1 MTKIKSMV
9 VHGFKS
15 FAKRTELVFDQDFN
29 VVLGP
34 NGSGKSNVL
43 DALCFVLGKRSAKAL
58 RAEKASNL
66 IYNGGKKKDPAKNAE
81 VSMVFDNSE
90 NEFLTKD
97 REVKI
102 TRLISHRGMSTYKIN
117 DQRRTRQQII
127 DMLALARINPDGY
140 NIILQGDIT
149 RFVEMSPK
157 ERREVIGEIAGI
169 SSYEEK
175 KHKAMNELEKVDS
188 KLGEADIVLKER
200 GTYLKELR
208 KEKKQAEKFREC
220 DNKINQNRA
229 SFLNIQMNGK
239 KEKIDFLEKRKRI
252 HSKEFDKYN
261 DDIKKI
267 REEINKNKSEITE
280 ITQTVEKK
288 GDSNLTKLNKS
299 IEDLRVDIATNKTRV
314 GSCENEVSRI
324 ETRKNQLLKNIS
336 ELDDKMSG
344 LDNEVDELKVK
355 KERLQNEEKNV
366 LGKIKSFKEKH
377 KLGEESEK
385 IEKEMEN
392 IDKQI
397 EEFQLESQQLREK
410 EHELF
415 RKKDV
420 IGIQISTIEEKV
432 EKVAQIRKEHKNQIK
447 ELEDKR
453 EDFKKT
459 TLELNTSLD
468 EDSAFAAQLSNARN
482 KLLGVKEELSKVSAR
497 SAGIREKSL
506 GNVAVNNI
514 IKNKSRFKG
523 VHGVISE
530 LGEVNSKYAIALEI
544 AAGGRIKSIVV
555 EDDFVASECIKY
567 LKQNKLGVAN
577 FLPLNKLKEAKV
589 SDGFNGKSGVLG
601 YALDLISFD
610 PKFKKAF
617 SYVFGNTLVVK
628 DIVSARN
635 IGIGSV
641 RMVTIDGDLIEV
653 SGAMQGGFR
662 RRDKALGFREKE
674 LNKSLGELN
683 SKSSELQNIIDV
695 LEKNRVEN
703 ETLIQE
709 LREKKAELEGDIIK
723 SEKSLH
729 LGSEDLDATKDSKGE
744 LEKELNDVGKS
755 LTNVQLEISNSNKK
769 LVELK
774 TRKQQLRDKMSEV
787 KNPTLL
793 AELNSFEQTRHKIR
807 EEIIKVETNLNNN
820 ESQVSEMVERER
832 ESANKIIKQHEKE
845 LIEFK
850 EEIETLQQKI
860 KKQQKELSE
869 KESQGKQLYS
879 KFRALF
885 DKRTKLSD
893 EINKFENK
901 MYSFEDKSR
910 TVEQKINMISLD
922 GAKYKAEFAGL
933 EEEFSQYKGVKL
945 VKKSLEELKKEI
957 RDFERMR
964 QNIGSVNMKALEI
977 YEAVEKRYN
986 ELTDKKVKLVEE
998 KKEILGMMEEIEIKK
1013 IELFMKTFEAL
1024 TERFQEVFTRIST
1037 KGSKVY
1043 LELENKKNPFEGGMN
1058 IKAKITGSKFLDIR
1072 SLSGGEKTLTALA
1085 FIFAIQ
1091 EYDPA
1096 SFYVLDEVDAALDK
1110 HNSEKLAGLIRQY
1123 SSKAQYVMISHN
1135 DSVISEADNLYGVSM
1150 DEHGRSKVVSL
1161 KV

>member
-1 MTKIKSMV
+1 MK
-9 VHGFKS
+9 
-15 FAKRTELVFDQDFN
+15 
-29 VVLGP
+29 
-34 NGSGKSNVL
+34 GKQ
-43 DALCFVLGKRSAKAL
+43 K
-58 RAEKASNL
+58 
-66 IYNGGKKKDPAKNAE
+66 
-81 VSMVFDNSE
+81 
-90 NEFLTKD
+90 
-97 REVKI
+97 
-102 TRLISHRGMSTYKIN
+102 
-117 DQRRTRQQII
+117 
-127 DMLALARINPDGY
+127 
-140 NIILQGDIT
+140 
-149 RFVEMSPK
+149 
-157 ERREVIGEIAGI
+157 
-169 SSYEEK
+169 
-175 KHKAMNELEKVDS
+175 
-188 KLGEADIVLKER
+188 
-200 GTYLKELR
+200 
-208 KEKKQAEKFREC
+208 
-220 DNKINQNRA
+220 
-229 SFLNIQMNGK
+229 
-239 KEKIDFLEKRKRI
+239 KIDSLEKRKSV
-252 HSKEFDKYN
+252 HSKELEKFN
-261 DDIKKI
+261 DEIEKIRDSIKK
-267 REEINKNKSEITE
+267 NKGKISEITH
-280 ITQTVEKK
+280 TVEKK

-344 LDNEVDELKVK
+344 LDKELGDLKDRKEMLEKEEQDVLEKITNFK
-355 KERLQNEEKNV
+355 K
-366 LGKIKSFKEKH
+366 KH
-377 KLGEESEK
+377 KLGEESER
-385 IEKEMEN
+385 IEKEVEEV
-392 IDKQI
+392 DKQI
-397 EEFQLESQQLREK
+397 EEFQIESQKLREK

-420 IGIQISTIEEKV
+420 IGIQISTIKEKV
-432 EKVAQIRKEHKNQIK
+432 DKVEQIRKEHKNQLK

-459 TLELNTSLD
+459 ILKLNISLD

-482 KLLGVKEELSKVSAR
+482 KLLIVKEELSKVSAR

-514 IKNKSRFKG
+514 IKNRSRFKG

-544 AAGGRIKSIVV
+544 AAGGRIKSVVV
-555 EDDFVASECIKY
+555 EDELVASECIKY
-567 LKQNKLGVAN
+567 LKQNKLGVAT
-577 FLPLNKLKEAKV
+577 FLPLNKLRESKNV
-589 SDGFNGKSGVLG
+589 DGFKGKSGVYG
-601 YALDLISFD
+601 FALDLISFE
-610 PKFKKAF
+610 PKFKNAF
-617 SYVFGNTLVVK
+617 SYVFGNTLVVE
-628 DIVSARN
+628 DITTARN

-641 RMVTIDGDLIEV
+641 RMVTIDGDLIEI

-674 LNKSLGELN
+674 LSKSLTELN
-683 SKSSELQNIIDV
+683 SKSSELQDIINV
-695 LEKNRVEN
+695 LEKNRLEN
-703 ETLIQE
+703 ETFIQE

-729 LGSEDLDATKDSKGE
+729 LGSDDLDASKDSKGE
-744 LEKELNDVGKS
+744 LEKELKDVGKS
-755 LTNVQLEISNSNKK
+755 LINVQLKISNSNKK
-769 LVELK
+769 LIELK
-774 TRKQQLRDKMSEV
+774 TKKQQLRDKISEV

-793 AELNSFEQTRHKIR
+793 AELNSFEDTRHKIR
-807 EEIIKVETNLNNN
+807 EEIIKVETNLKNN
-820 ESQVSEMVERER
+820 ESQVSEMVGREKA
-832 ESANKIIKQHEKE
+832 STNKIIKQQEKE
-845 LIEFK
+845 LIDFK
-850 EEIETLQQKI
+850 EQIRTLQDKI
-860 KKQQKELSE
+860 KIQQKELNE
-869 KESQGKQLYS
+869 KELKGKQLYS

-885 DKRTKLSD
+885 DERTRLSD
-893 EINKFENK
+893 EVNKIENK

-910 TVEQKINMISLD
+910 TAEQKINLISLD
-922 GAKYKAEFAGL
+922 CAKYKAEFAGL

-945 VKKSLEELKKEI
+945 IKKPIDELKKEI
-957 RDFERMR
+957 REFERMR

-986 ELTDKKVKLVEE
+986 ELMDKKVKLGEE
-998 KKEILGMMEEIEIKK
+998 KKEILGMMEKIEIKK
-1013 IELFMKTFEAL
+1013 TELFMKTFEAL

-1096 SFYVLDEVDAALDK
+1096 SFYILDEVDAALDK
-1110 HNSEKLAGLIRQY
+1110 HNSEKLAGLIRMY

-1150 DEHGRSKVVSL
+1150 NEHGMSKIVSL